1 MGISL
6 FSLEGVGLFVTLS
19 KKKRNK
25 EIEIIA
31 KILSQFDSSTDH
43 SYFFLKY
50 MEQKTGFLLYLAMAY
65 PLIMPFKRGLY
76 LKMNLWRPGHDWC
89 G

>member
-25 EIEIIA
+25 EIDIIA
-31 KILSQFDSSTDH
+31 KFLSQFDSSTDQ

-76 LKMNLWRPGHDWC
+76 LKMNSWRPGHD
-89 G
+89 